1 MSEMALTL
9 RVARKDDVDFI
20 VEAERDPEASPN
32 ITVRSREAHLA
43 TLASD
48 EDELLVFELE
58 GRRVGFALMSGR
70 LAARHGNVEIH
81 TLVIAERNR
90 GIGTQAIG
98 LILDREFGEL
108 GRHRVWL
115 DAIGTNER
123 ARHTY
128 ERAGFVHEGAM
139 REAWRLP
146 DGSYDSIELMSILDR
161 EWAER
166 KG

>member
-1 MSEMALTL
+1 MSDEELTL
-9 RVARKDDVDFI
+9 RVAGAGDVDF
-20 VEAERDPEASPN
+20 VMDAERDPEASPN
-32 ITVRSREAHLA
+32 ITLRPREAHLA
-43 TLASD
+43 SIEGE
-48 EDELLVFELE
+48 EDELLVVELG

-70 LAARHGNVEIH
+70 LAERHGNVEIH
-81 TLVIAERNR
+81 TLVITERNR
-90 GIGTQAIG
+90 GIGTRALE

-123 ARHTY
+123 AQHTY
-128 ERAGFVHEGAM
+128 ERVGFVREGAM